1 MACRVM
7 LGRTEQL
14 EDRLQDTI
22 EDLEGVDVADV
33 LDSPDDNARANV
45 EGDVID
51 DEFRVLPTY
60 MS

>member
-1 MACRVM
+1 M

-14 EDRLQDTI
+14 EDGLQDTI
-22 EDLEGVDVADV
+22 EDLEGGDVVDA
-33 LDSPDDNARANV
+33 LANLDDNARMNV

-51 DEFRVLPTY
+51 DEFRVLPTS